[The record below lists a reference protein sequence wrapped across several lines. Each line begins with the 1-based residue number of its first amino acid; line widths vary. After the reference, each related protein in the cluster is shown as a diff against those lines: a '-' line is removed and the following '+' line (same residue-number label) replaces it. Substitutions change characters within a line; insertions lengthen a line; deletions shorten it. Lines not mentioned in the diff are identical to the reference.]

1 VQAEIGG
8 RLRDLQARHRLA
20 WLVISH
26 DLTMVHTLAHTAA
39 VLMDGAVVEQGPT
52 EAAMDA
58 LQPCRALMA
67 AAFALEADERGVV
80 RRSTGAASPPGVA
93 AR

>member
-1 VQAEIGG
+1 VARSVPRSLHRGLVRHAAALHADLSRRRRRADQRAERRAQAEIGG

-39 VLMDGAVVEQGPT
+39 VLMDGEVVE
-52 EAAMDA
+52 
-58 LQPCRALMA
+58 
-67 AAFALEADERGVV
+67 
-80 RRSTGAASPPGVA
+80 
-93 AR
+93 